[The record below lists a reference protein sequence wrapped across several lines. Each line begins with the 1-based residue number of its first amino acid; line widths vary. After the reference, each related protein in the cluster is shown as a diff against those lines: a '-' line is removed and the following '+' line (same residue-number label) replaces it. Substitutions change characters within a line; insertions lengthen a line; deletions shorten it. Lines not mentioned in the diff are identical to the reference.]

1 MSTVAN
7 NERPVLATLLR
18 IVRNPVGSIALFS
31 LIVLVLAA
39 IFAPLLAPH
48 DPLMQNPGFE
58 LLGPGTPGHPLGT
71 DELGRDLLSRLIYGS
86 RVSIL
91 VSVIATLLGGGIGV
105 VMGLLSGYIGGLVD
119 SVLMGISDILLALP
133 AILIAVA
140 VVTVIGPGTWQVAV
154 ALAPGTAPIFARLTR
169 SIILSER
176 EREYV
181 LAARALGASAFRI
194 MIRHILPNS
203 VGPLLVQTSLT
214 MGFAVLSEAALSF
227 LGLGAQPPGP
237 SWGSMLN
244 TSRAY
249 LRDLPWYGIW
259 PGLALAWLVFALTSL
274 AESMRAALDPNS
286 QLPLPKRR
294 SLLKKLVG
302 SGATSR

>member
-1 MSTVAN
+1 MMRV
-7 NERPVLATLLR
+7 
-18 IVRNPVGSIALFS
+18 VRNPVGSIALFS
-31 LIVLVLAA
+31 MVVLILAA

-48 DPLMQNPGFE
+48 DPLLQHPGLE
-58 LLGPGTPGHPLGT
+58 LQGPGTPGFPLGT
-71 DELGRDLLSRLIYGS
+71 DELGRDLLSRIIYGS

-91 VSVIATLLGGGIGV
+91 VAVVATALGGGIGV
-105 VMGLLSGYIGGLVD
+105 VMGLLSGYIGGVVD

-140 VVTVIGPGTWQVAV
+140 VVTVIGPGTWQVAF

-169 SIILSER
+169 SLILSER

-181 LAARALGASAFRI
+181 QAARACGAGTFRI
-194 MIRHILPNS
+194 MVSHILPNS

-227 LGLGAQPPGP
+227 LGLGAQPPEP

-274 AESMRAALDPNS
+274 AESLRAALDPNS

-294 SLLKKLVG
+294 SVLKKLINAG
-302 SGATSR
+302 GAQR